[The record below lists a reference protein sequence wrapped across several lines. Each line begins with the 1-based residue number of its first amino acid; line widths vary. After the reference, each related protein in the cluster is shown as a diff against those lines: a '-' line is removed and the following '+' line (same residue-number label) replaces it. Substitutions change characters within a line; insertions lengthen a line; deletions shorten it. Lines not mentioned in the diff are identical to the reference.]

1 MAAQM
6 QPTNPASKAVAM
18 TRINRRSL
26 SILVLS
32 PFSACVDYPTRPF
45 HLIAGFTPGHSGAI
59 ILFVALHPPLKP
71 PGKARMIVATSTR
84 AAHSPRN
91 ALLRA
96 RSHRKNYA
104 AQQ

>member
-1 MAAQM
+1 
-6 QPTNPASKAVAM
+6 M
-18 TRINRRSL
+18 TPPRERL
-26 SILVLS
+26 SYSS
-32 PFSACVDYPTRPF
+32 PFTR
-45 HLIAGFTPGHSGAI
+45 
-59 ILFVALHPPLKP
+59 PPLKP

-104 AQQ
+104 ARQ